1 MCTTRRDYHNGCPDS
16 GLTPAWRYRMIR
28 LWLIPAEELLAL
40 GRSELLTLIGQTRIA
55 EPALAECHEP
65 TP

>member
-1 MCTTRRDYHNGCPDS
+1 
-16 GLTPAWRYRMIR
+16 MIR